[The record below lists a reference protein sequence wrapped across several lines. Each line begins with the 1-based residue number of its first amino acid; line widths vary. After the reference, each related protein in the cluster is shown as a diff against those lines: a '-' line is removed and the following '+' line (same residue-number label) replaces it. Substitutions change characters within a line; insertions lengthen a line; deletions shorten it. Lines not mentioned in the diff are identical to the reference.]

1 MRGEEMA
8 YAVINFEEK
17 LAKITD
23 QWSPKIVA
31 QLNDYHL
38 KLVKLQGDFVWHSHP
53 ETDEAFLV
61 INGEMFIDFRDGPV
75 KLGKGELLVVP
86 KGVEH
91 KPRAE
96 EECHVMLLEPAGTP
110 NTGDAG
116 GDRTVENPDWI

>member
-1 MRGEEMA
+1 MGH
-8 YAVINFEEK
+8 AVINFEEK
-17 LAKITD
+17 LAKIVD

-31 QLNDYHL
+31 QLNDYHI

-61 INGEMFIDFRDGPV
+61 LAGEMTIDFRGGPA

-96 EECHVMLLEPAGTP
+96 EECHVMLIEPAGTP

>member
-1 MRGEEMA
+1 MGSKKMA
-8 YAVINFEEK
+8 HAVINLKEK
-17 LAKITD
+17 LAQIAE

-31 QLNDYHL
+31 QLNDYHF
-38 KLVKLQGDFVWHSHP
+38 KLAKLQGDFVWHSHP

-61 INGEMFIDFRDGPV
+61 LAGEMAIDFRDGTA
-75 KLGKGELLVVP
+75 KLSTGELLVVP

-96 EECHVMLLEPAGTP
+96 EECHVLLVEPAGTP

-116 GDRTVENPDWI
+116 GERTVENPDWI